1 MEPNTLFKRQPM
13 GEDGLSGKAH
23 RPSAQ
28 SGEGQPNKQLR
39 TPCAVQVGPL
49 LGVYSEAE
57 HGVREGGVQV
67 AWEEN
72 TASHSA
78 GTYYRAGREIRMWSL
93 RSTSV
98 ACKPTR

>member
-13 GEDGLSGKAH
+13 GGMVCRGKPIVP
-23 RPSAQ
+23 RPK